1 MRPTQPTRKRLLAGL
16 AVFLFM
22 LAVVACAAALLLA
35 GEPTGGAFADR
46 LVKLIPVVL
55 VASGTACWVL
65 FRLDALYV
73 QATLRMAEQLAAALA
88 HSDLRVGRY
97 QAPELEQLAKTAN
110 QLLAQR
116 EADRD
121 DVAER
126 FRATQASLE
135 EERSRLSALMADLS
149 QSVVVCNLDGR
160 VLLYNQRAKQEL
172 STGPN
177 GEKTELLGLGRSIYA
192 VLDRAVI
199 GYAIARLQQA
209 SAAAGSRHA
218 GRVVGSTDFVTGTAT
233 GRLLRAHMS
242 PVLSDA
248 GRRHSEGEATS
259 ITGFVLVLDDVTTTS
274 ERHTRRD
281 AVIQSLIEG
290 CRGPL
295 GSVRAAA
302 EMLCDFPDMLSEQKD
317 RFMHVI
323 REEATALSSQFEKA
337 ARAFSSDL
345 RERWVLEEISGA
357 EILLATAGGMQEKRG
372 GGRPPLAVKT
382 EHVEK
387 GLWLRVDS
395 FALLQA
401 LRYLALRLQDEYRIP
416 EVRLSLTR
424 SGHLAQ
430 LDLSWPGTF
439 MNNETAMSWLQDP
452 MNVPGKSA
460 SLSVTDVIERCNGD
474 IWFQR
479 ERVSHRAFFRTVLP
493 LTAAPGNLPMPMIA
507 ATAGERP
514 EFYDFDLFDWSAG
527 SHELDDL
534 PLSELAYTVFD
545 TETTGLQ
552 PSQGDEIIQIG
563 ATRVVNSRLLRHEC
577 FDQLVKP
584 QVRLSPGSIAVHGLT
599 RELLAGQPSIDAV
612 LPRFHAFCADTVLV
626 GHNAAF
632 DLRFMQLQEKRTG
645 VRFEQPVL
653 DTLLLSSVLHPNQAT
668 HQLEAIAERMG
679 VPVMGR
685 HTALGDAL
693 VTAEIFLK
701 MLPLLAEM
709 GVKTLRQAREASQ
722 RSYLA
727 RVRY

>member
-1 MRPTQPTRKRLLAGL
+1 
-16 AVFLFM
+16 
-22 LAVVACAAALLLA
+22 
-35 GEPTGGAFADR
+35 
-46 LVKLIPVVL
+46 
-55 VASGTACWVL
+55 
-65 FRLDALYV
+65 
-73 QATLRMAEQLAAALA
+73 
-88 HSDLRVGRY
+88 
-97 QAPELEQLAKTAN
+97 
-110 QLLAQR
+110 
-116 EADRD
+116 
-121 DVAER
+121 
-126 FRATQASLE
+126 
-135 EERSRLSALMADLS
+135 
-149 QSVVVCNLDGR
+149 
-160 VLLYNQRAKQEL
+160 
-172 STGPN
+172 
-177 GEKTELLGLGRSIYA
+177 
-192 VLDRAVI
+192 
-199 GYAIARLQQA
+199 
-209 SAAAGSRHA
+209 
-218 GRVVGSTDFVTGTAT
+218 
-233 GRLLRAHMS
+233 
-242 PVLSDA
+242 
-248 GRRHSEGEATS
+248 
-259 ITGFVLVLDDVTTTS
+259 
-274 ERHTRRD
+274 
-281 AVIQSLIEG
+281 
-290 CRGPL
+290 
-295 GSVRAAA
+295 
-302 EMLCDFPDMLSEQKD
+302 
-317 RFMHVI
+317 
-323 REEATALSSQFEKA
+323 
-337 ARAFSSDL
+337 
-345 RERWVLEEISGA
+345 
-357 EILLATAGGMQEKRG
+357 
-372 GGRPPLAVKT
+372 
-382 EHVEK
+382 VEK

>member
-22 LAVVACAAALLLA
+22 LAVVACAVALLLA
-35 GEPTGGAFADR
+35 GEPTGGTFADTV
-46 LVKLIPVVL
+46 VKLIPVVL

-172 STGPN
+172 STGPK

-302 EMLCDFPDMLSEQKD
+302 EMLCDFPDMLSEEKD
-317 RFMHVI
+317 RFMRVI
-323 REEATALSSQFEKA
+323 RDEATALSSQFEKA

-357 EILLATAGGMQEKRG
+357 EILLATAGGIQEKRG

-645 VRFEQPVL
+645 VHFEQPVL